1 MGLNKMSQ
9 GGHRLS
15 IPTTST
21 RVTNSNRRGKKRI
34 LLVDDEPDITISI
47 SAVLESN
54 DLEVTSYNDPVLAL
68 SSFKPHHYDLV
79 MLDVK
84 MPKID
89 GFELYNEIKK
99 IDIQTNVCFITAT
112 DKNNYEGLE
121 GPERH
126 SGDYK
131 VKPQPYCELK
141 KDMFLQKPIS
151 NDDLVNEIN
160 KRTKNQMKK

>member
-9 GGHRLS
+9 RGHRLS
-15 IPTTST
+15 SIPTIST
-21 RVTNSNRRGKKRI
+21 RATNGNKDGKKRI

-89 GFELYNEIKK
+89 GFQLHNEIKK
-99 IDIQTNVCFITAT
+99 IDNRTKVCFITAA
-112 DKNNYEGLE
+112 DKKNYEDLE
-121 GPERH
+121 GPDQQSE
-126 SGDYK
+126 DYK
-131 VKPQPYCELK
+131 EKLQPYCELK

-160 KRTKNQMKK
+160 KRIS

>member
-9 GGHRLS
+9 KGHRLS
-15 IPTTST
+15 IPTISI
-21 RVTNSNRRGKKRI
+21 RVTNSNKGGKKRI

-79 MLDVK
+79 MLDLK
-84 MPKID
+84 MPKLD
-89 GFELYNEIKK
+89 GFEFYNEIRK
-99 IDIQTNVCFITAT
+99 IDNRTKVCFITAT
-112 DKNNYEGLE
+112 DKNNYKGLE
-121 GPERH
+121 GSEGQ
-126 SGDYK
+126 SGNYK
-131 VKPQPYCELK
+131 EKLQLYCELK

-160 KRTKNQMKK
+160 KRIRIR

>member
-1 MGLNKMSQ
+1 MSLKR
-9 GGHRLS
+9 HRLS
-15 IPTTST
+15 VPTIST
-21 RVTNSNRRGKKRI
+21 RVTNSNKGRKKRI

-47 SAVLESN
+47 SAALESKG
-54 DLEVTSYNDPVLAL
+54 LEVTSYNDPILAL

-79 MLDVK
+79 MLDLK

-89 GFELYNEIKK
+89 GFELYNEIRK
-99 IDIQTNVCFITAT
+99 IDNLTKVCFITAA

-121 GPERH
+121 GPERQF
-126 SGDYK
+126 GDYK
-131 VKPQPYCELK
+131 EKLQLYCELK

-160 KRTKNQMKK
+160 KRIRINEEI

>member
-9 GGHRLS
+9 RGHRLS

-99 IDIQTNVCFITAT
+99 IDIRTNICFITAT

-121 GPERH
+121 GPERQ

-131 VKPQPYCELK
+131 VKPQLYCELK

>member
-1 MGLNKMSQ
+1 MGFNKMNQ
-9 GGHRLS
+9 MGNRLS
-15 IPTTST
+15 IPTISA
-21 RVTNSNRRGKKRI
+21 RVTNSYKGGKKRI

-47 SAVLESN
+47 RAVLESN
-54 DLEVTSYNDPVLAL
+54 DLEVTSYNDPVIAL
-68 SSFKPHHYDLV
+68 SSYKPRHYDLV

-99 IDIQTNVCFITAT
+99 IDNQTKVCFITAT
-112 DKNNYEGLE
+112 DKNNYEDLE
-121 GPERH
+121 GQEQQ
-126 SGDYK
+126 SADYK
-131 VKPQPYCELK
+131 EKPQLYCELK

-160 KRTKNQMKK
+160 KRIRTK

>member
-9 GGHRLS
+9 KGHRLAS
-15 IPTTST
+15 IPTMST
-21 RVTNSNRRGKKRI
+21 RATNRNKDGKKRI
-34 LLVDDEPDITISI
+34 LLVDDEHDITISI

-84 MPKID
+84 MPKMD

-99 IDIQTNVCFITAT
+99 IDNRTKVCFITAT

-121 GPERH
+121 GQEQQ
-126 SGDYK
+126 SGNARE
-131 VKPQPYCELK
+131 KPQLYCELK

-160 KRTKNQMKK
+160 KRIRTK

>member
-9 GGHRLS
+9 KGHRLS
-15 IPTTST
+15 IPTIST
-21 RVTNSNRRGKKRI
+21 RVTNSNKGGKKRI

-54 DLEVTSYNDPVLAL
+54 DFEVTSYNDPVSAL

-99 IDIQTNVCFITAT
+99 IDNRTKVCFITAT

-121 GPERH
+121 GPEGQI
-126 SGDYK
+126 GDYK
-131 VKPQPYCELK
+131 EKLQLYCELK
-141 KDMFLQKPIS
+141 KEMFLQKPIS

-160 KRTKNQMKK
+160 KRIRIK

>member
-9 GGHRLS
+9 KGHRLS
-15 IPTTST
+15 IPTIST
-21 RVTNSNRRGKKRI
+21 EVTNSNKGGKKRI

-54 DLEVTSYNDPVLAL
+54 DLEVTSYNDPGLAL

-89 GFELYNEIKK
+89 GFELYNEIRK
-99 IDIQTNVCFITAT
+99 IDNRTRVCFITAT

-121 GPERH
+121 GPEGQI
-126 SGDYK
+126 GDYK
-131 VKPQPYCELK
+131 EKLQIYCELK

-160 KRTKNQMKK
+160 KRIRIK

>member
-9 GGHRLS
+9 KGHRLS
-15 IPTTST
+15 IPTISA
-21 RVTNSNRRGKKRI
+21 RVTNSNKGGKKRI

-54 DLEVTSYNDPVLAL
+54 DLEVTSYNDPGLAL

-99 IDIQTNVCFITAT
+99 IDNQAQVCFITAT

-121 GPERH
+121 GPERQ
-126 SGDYK
+126 SGDK
-131 VKPQPYCELK
+131 EKLYCELK

-160 KRTKNQMKK
+160 KRIRIK